1 MDGDNN
7 LTVGNNTN
15 TPSTSQQNTT
25 NDNFDDAN
33 SIASSASTLQ
43 MSILEN
49 RLESEMTKLGNM
61 VKDTV
66 PGLTEHVNQKLG
78 ETDRKFQNLLADLM
92 PARQNSNVN
101 SSVPTVQPRSSTIP
115 TFQPNRH
122 PLSTVQPSGNN
133 IGSGE
138 HPVQSSSQQTLA
150 RSQCKIKPQHFDGST
165 KFDEF
170 LSQFEITSEING
182 WQYREKSLYLASCLT
197 GDVRSL
203 LSELDRDGQRDYKTF
218 KEKLANRF
226 ASVNRSEIYRTQL
239 KSRTRNKGEA
249 IPELAQ
255 AIKKLVHQA
264 YPGVHKDV
272 IETLAID
279 QCIDALTD
287 SDIRLR
293 VREFDHKTLAEAE

>member
-66 PGLTEHVNQKLG
+66 AGLTEHVNQKLG

-101 SSVPTVQPRSSTIP
+101 SSVPTVQPRSSTIH

-133 IGSGE
+133 IGFGE
-138 HPVQSSSQQTLA
+138 PPVQSSSQQTLA
-150 RSQCKIKPQHFDGST
+150 RSQWRIKQQHFDGST
-165 KFDEF
+165 EFDEF

-203 LSELDRDGQRDYKTF
+203 LSELDRDGQRDYKTLI
-218 KEKLANRF
+218 EKLANRF
-226 ASVNRSEIYRTQL
+226 GSVNRSEI
-239 KSRTRNKGEA
+239 S
-249 IPELAQ
+249 
-255 AIKKLVHQA
+255 
-264 YPGVHKDV
+264 
-272 IETLAID
+272 
-279 QCIDALTD
+279 
-287 SDIRLR
+287 
-293 VREFDHKTLAEAE
+293 